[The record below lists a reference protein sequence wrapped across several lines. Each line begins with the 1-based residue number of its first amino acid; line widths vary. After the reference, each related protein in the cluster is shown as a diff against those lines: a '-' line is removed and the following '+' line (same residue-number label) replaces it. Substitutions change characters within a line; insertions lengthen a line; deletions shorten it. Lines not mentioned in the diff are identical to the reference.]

1 MEESEE
7 RKRITLYY
15 ERRLVNLINASE
27 LERKEFDLVSEE
39 IKKRQEINDSKND
52 EANFSHEDLIGD
64 YFVLG
69 LNQNEEGTGY
79 IGGLNITLTK
89 DNRIRAKWLIDNV
102 QIQEGT
108 GFFKDNILVINFNYK
123 GEKSNLGKTFKGV
136 VVYQFISGKI
146 LKGFWSEKH
155 AEDKCLGFE
164 ECRKY
169 EKNEKRDFSLN

>member
-108 GFFKDNILVINFNYK
+108 GFFKDNILVINFEYQGDENDIY
-123 GEKSNLGKTFKGV
+123 KGV
-136 VVYQFISGKI
+136 VVYKCITKDI
-146 LKGFWSEKH
+146 LDGFWSE
-155 AEDKCLGFE
+155 EFGDPLYLGE
-164 ECRKY
+164 ERCFRI
-169 EKNEKRDFSLN
+169 NENEIVN